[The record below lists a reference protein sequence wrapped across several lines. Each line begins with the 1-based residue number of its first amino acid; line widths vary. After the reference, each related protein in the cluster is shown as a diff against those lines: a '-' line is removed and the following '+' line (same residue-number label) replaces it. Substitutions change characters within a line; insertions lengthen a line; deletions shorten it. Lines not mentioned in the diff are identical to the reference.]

1 MGKVSR
7 RQGDVN
13 QYFRCLYR
21 IRPDATLP
29 PAFTS
34 PEPLVPLP
42 DALHLS
48 PTVAAALERLGWG
61 ADHPLLRDAA
71 PTAARGHNLVMVV
84 PPAPAY
90 AVPALAGILSRIRP
104 GDRALILA
112 PPAQL
117 QEWAATAHEVARGS
131 GLRIEAA
138 QGTARAARRLRAGD
152 VELLIAAPADAL
164 ALHQRSALEPDRL
177 GAIVLAWPD
186 RWDGETL
193 THLMADVGKDVQ
205 RVLLLESLDRAGELV
220 ERYARRALT
229 IGAPPAET
237 PTPAPVGP
245 VRVAGLSWG
254 RRAAALADLLEL
266 LDPASIAVWTV
277 DGTRIGEIE
286 RAVGAG
292 TPGITITSA
301 DAPRAALVVAFDPP
315 TPERLAQLVS
325 AGDVVLLMP
334 PGTEGYLEHIASP
347 RRPLRLPGLLDAV
360 TTEAGTRRA
369 AIVKAMDSGR
379 PDAALSVLAPLFE
392 RYDPGAIAAALYDL
406 WTTSPAAAV
415 APAPEVPAT
424 SRIFVGIGKKD
435 GATVNDLVAVLTKEV
450 RVDRTRIGKVELKDA
465 YALVEIPTQEAERI
479 AGALNGTTIR
489 RKRVTAR
496 VDRGPARP
504 TRPARPA
511 RRS

>member
-1 MGKVSR
+1 
-7 RQGDVN
+7 
-13 QYFRCLYR
+13 
-21 IRPDATLP
+21 
-29 PAFTS
+29 
-34 PEPLVPLP
+34 VPLP

-90 AVPALAGILSRIRP
+90 GVPALAGILSRLGK
-104 GDRALILA
+104 GDRALLLA
-112 PPAQL
+112 PPAQV
-117 QEWAATAHEVARGS
+117 QEWAATAHEVARAS

-138 QGTARAARRLRAGD
+138 QGTARAARRLRAGEVD
-152 VELLIAAPADAL
+152 LLIATPAAAL
-164 ALHQRSALEPDRL
+164 ALHRRSALEVERL
-177 GAIVLAWPD
+177 TAVVLAWPEG
-186 RWDGETL
+186 WEDGETL

-205 RVLLLESLDRAGELV
+205 RILLLESLDRAGELV

-229 IGAPPAET
+229 VGAPPAEA
-237 PTPAPVGP
+237 PAPAPVGP
-245 VRVAGLSWG
+245 VRVAGVAWE

-266 LDPASIAVWTV
+266 LDPSSLAVWAV
-277 DGTRIGEIE
+277 DRTRIGEIE

-292 TPGITITSA
+292 APGVTVTLS

-315 TPERLAQLVS
+315 TTERLAQLVS
-325 AGDVVLLMP
+325 AGEVVLLMP
-334 PGTEGYLEHIASP
+334 PGTERYLERIAAP
-347 RRPLRLPGLLDAV
+347 RRPVRLPGLLDAV
-360 TTEAGTRRA
+360 TTEAGVRRT
-369 AIVKAMDSGR
+369 AIAGAIETSR
-379 PDAALSVLAPLFE
+379 PDAALTILAPLFE
-392 RYDPGAIAAALYDL
+392 RYDPGAVAAALYDL
-406 WTTSPAAAV
+406 WTKAPQPTAAPVSEA
-415 APAPEVPAT
+415 PAT
-424 SRIFVGIGKKD
+424 SKIFVGIGKKD

-450 RVDRTRIGKVELKDA
+450 RVDRTRIGRVELKDA

-504 TRPARPA
+504 SRPTRPA

>member
-1 MGKVSR
+1 
-7 RQGDVN
+7 
-13 QYFRCLYR
+13 
-21 IRPDATLP
+21 
-29 PAFTS
+29 
-34 PEPLVPLP
+34 VPLP
-42 DALHLS
+42 EALHLS

-104 GDRALILA
+104 GDRALVLA
-112 PPAQL
+112 PAAQL

-164 ALHQRSALEPDRL
+164 ALHRRSALEPDRL
-177 GAIVLAWPD
+177 SAIVLAWPD
-186 RWDGETL
+186 RWEDGETL

-205 RVLLLESLDRAGELV
+205 RVLLLDSIDRAGELV

-229 IGAPPAET
+229 IGAPPAEA
-237 PTPAPVGP
+237 PTPAPAGP
-245 VRVAGLSWG
+245 VRVAAVSWG

-266 LDPASIAVWTV
+266 LDPASLAVWAV
-277 DGTRIGEIE
+277 DRTRVGEIE

-292 TPGITITSA
+292 TPGVTITSA
-301 DAPRAALVVAFDPP
+301 DVPRAALVVAFDPP
-315 TPERLAQLVS
+315 TAERLAQLVS
-325 AGDVVLLMP
+325 AGEVVLLMP
-334 PGTEGYLEHIASP
+334 PGTEGYLERIASP
-347 RRPLRLPGLLDAV
+347 RRPLRLPGLLDALAS
-360 TTEAGTRRA
+360 EGGARRA
-369 AIVKAMDSGR
+369 AIVKAVESGR
-379 PDAALSVLAPLFE
+379 PEAALTVLAPLFE

-406 WTTSPAAAV
+406 WTTSPAAA

-465 YALVEIPTQEAERI
+465 YALVEIPAQEAERI

>member
-1 MGKVSR
+1 
-7 RQGDVN
+7 
-13 QYFRCLYR
+13 
-21 IRPDATLP
+21 
-29 PAFTS
+29 
-34 PEPLVPLP
+34 VPLP

-90 AVPALAGILSRIRP
+90 GVPALAGIVSRLGK
-104 GDRALILA
+104 GDRALLLA
-112 PPAQL
+112 PSAQV

-138 QGTARAARRLRAGD
+138 QGTARAARRLRAGEVD
-152 VELLIAAPADAL
+152 LLIASPAAAL
-164 ALHQRSALEPDRL
+164 DLHRRSTLGADRL
-177 GAIVLAWPD
+177 VAVLLAWPEG
-186 RWDGETL
+186 WEDGEAL
-193 THLMADVGKDVQ
+193 IQLMADVGKEVQ
-205 RVLLLESLDRAGELV
+205 RVLLHESLDRAGELV

-229 IGAPPAET
+229 VGAPPAET
-237 PTPAPVGP
+237 PALAPAGP
-245 VRVAGLSWG
+245 VRVAGVSWE
-254 RRAAALADLLEL
+254 RRPAALADLLEL
-266 LDPASIAVWTV
+266 LDPASLAVWAV
-277 DGTRIGEIE
+277 DRTRIGEIE

-292 TPGITITSA
+292 APGVTVTSG

-315 TPERLAQLVS
+315 TPERLGQLVS
-325 AGDVVLLMP
+325 AGEVVLLMP
-334 PGTEGYLEHIASP
+334 PGTERYLERIASP
-347 RRPLRLPGLLDAV
+347 RRPIRLPGLLD
-360 TTEAGTRRA
+360 TLTSEAGVRRA
-369 AIVKAMDSGR
+369 AIAKAIECGR

-392 RYDPGAIAAALYDL
+392 RYDPGAVAAALYDL
-406 WTTSPAAAV
+406 WTSSPQAV
-415 APAPEVPAT
+415 GAPAPESPAT
-424 SRIFVGIGKKD
+424 SKIFVGIGKKD

-450 RVDRTRIGKVELKDA
+450 RVDRTRIGRVELKDA
-465 YALVEIPTQEAERI
+465 YALVEIPAQEAERI

-504 TRPARPA
+504 ARPTRPA